1 MGISNDS
8 SLLNAGFALSRKLGV
23 GPDFSVYTGTMK
35 TAGVIPIAEADT
47 EKPIVQMRGSSTVM
61 DLQGDIMALSA
72 LQDMTHLDSEFL
84 IFTDHSY
91 DLDNIFGKI
100 YSQPVIQM
108 AGNIAD
114 LWLAVEAAID
124 HPPALRAYNL
134 IVKSKLRLG
143 CSIGCMVL
151 DWHFLDSSD
160 PSSPLIVDRI
170 DPIEYSVVSLPAN
183 QRCWVENAIKGRF
196 ARALVEGQ
204 GDMALELAPAVKGLF
219 GRDYSSIVEN
229 ITSVALRKDLGRV
242 PARSEH
248 PQRIMYSFEESREGF
263 MLDTGR
269 SGLKKSITREEAA
282 VLLASGAPLHKQPD
296 LTKTATGKT
305 SFPLTGID
313 TEWTGSK
320 AESQIFAW
328 AKDDDGTIQASKA
341 KQCFLWSDPE
351 KSDVQAGYKMPF
363 CYIDDSPKI
372 VPLGVR
378 AAAGV
383 LHGGMGGGK
392 FGDDESA
399 MRSKVETLYGRINS
413 EFNPDPKWVVPW
425 KQDKSLLD
433 SSSGSALNRQ
443 DLGEVEEVDKGAEKK
458 NTAAMPDAKDV
469 EVASDGT
476 HVACK
481 GTHTHA
487 HSSFGSQGDDD
498 SHSHAHSHDGDA
510 SHDHEHEDA
519 QKSAEP
525 DTTTKAEAPVSEN
538 SSVESE
544 TAPEQKSVEL
554 DTLTLARLSLYND
567 LGKLLSLPELSV
579 EQYKV
584 KCNLVSSDSD
594 AQSVI
599 STLSMLDACSDGL
612 TSQVAQVES
621 LVNSLMILLRVP
633 DVDGGYGYA
642 NTYNANTQGI
652 VTKEGRA
659 LNADNRALVKTIHD
673 AAASMHPDVCNGVT
687 GDGTAHQPTGTTLED
702 AQRQAA
708 AMGQGSNYETN
719 SFAHAMETALTK
731 AFDGLSVKS
740 LVEARVKEAVSGA
753 LAKHRAELDEAQRQ
767 IATLKDMPLGRPTTL
782 NRSIQQDPRAAS
794 YEEMLTAGGNQT
806 LPETLAELESLTR
819 VVSKTLY
826 DASGKPHQAKYR
838 AWPEGVGGAVNKGLR
853 PALTPAQKGGMLA
866 EEWAMYNIGGSVE
879 VPMIDDPF
887 EKAF

>member
-1 MGISNDS
+1 MGEN
-8 SLLNAGFALSRKLGV
+8 SLIHAGFAQSRNFGT
-23 GPDFSVYTGTMK
+23 GPDFSVYTGAMK
-35 TAGVIPIAEADT
+35 TAGIIPIPEEDT
-47 EKPIVQMRGSSTVM
+47 KKPIVQMVGSSTVM

-72 LQDMTHLDSEFL
+72 LQDMTHLDPDFL
-84 IFTDHSY
+84 LFSDHAY
-91 DLDNIFGKI
+91 NLDNIMGRL
-100 YSQPVIQM
+100 YSQPAIQM
-108 AGNIAD
+108 QNNIAD
-114 LWLAVEAAID
+114 LWLAAEMAVD
-124 HPPALRAYNL
+124 HPPAQRAYNL

-143 CSIGCMVL
+143 CSVGCMVR
-151 DWHFLDSSD
+151 DWHFQESGNPDT
-160 PSSPLIVDRI
+160 PLIIVHVDV
-170 DPIEYSVVSLPAN
+170 IEFSLVSLPAN
-183 QRCWVENAIKGRF
+183 TRAWVENAVKGLF
-196 ARALVEGQ
+196 ARALVEGD
-204 GDMALELAPAVKGLF
+204 GDKALQLTPSYKSL
-219 GRDYSSIVEN
+219 YSREFASVVEN
-229 ITSVALRKDLGRV
+229 VTSAALRKDMQRI
-242 PARSEH
+242 PARSSH
-248 PQRIMYSFEESREGF
+248 PQRIMYSFEEKSEGF
-263 MLDTGR
+263 VLDSGR
-269 SGLKKSITREEAA
+269 NGIKKSLTRDEA
-282 VLLASGAPLHKQPD
+282 VQFLESGAPLHKQSD
-296 LTKTATGKT
+296 LTKSTTGKT
-305 SFPLTGID
+305 SWPLLPID

-328 AKDDDGTIQASKA
+328 AKDGDGTIQASKA

-383 LHGGMGGGK
+383 LNGGMGGGK

-413 EFNPDPKWVVPW
+413 EFIPDPKWVVPW

-443 DLGEVEEVDKGAEKK
+443 DLGEVEEVDGEDDEK
-458 NTAAMPDAKDV
+458 NEASMPAASEV
-469 EVASDGT
+469 EVADDGT
-476 HVACK
+476 HEACE
-481 GTHTHA
+481 GTHSHPHTA
-487 HSSFGSQGDDD
+487 NGSQGDDD
-498 SHSHAHSHDGDA
+498 THDHSHTHDGDANHAHSH
-510 SHDHEHEDA
+510 EDA
-519 QKSAEP
+519 EP
-525 DTTTKAEAPVSEN
+525 ETPASEDTS
-538 SSVESE
+538 ESE
-544 TAPEQKSVEL
+544 AAPAPGQKSVEL
-554 DTLTLARLSLYND
+554 DAVTLAKLSLYND
-567 LGKLLSLPELSV
+567 LGKSLRLPELSV
-579 EQYKV
+579 EQYKI

-599 STLSMLDACSDGL
+599 SLLSMLDACSDGL

-642 NTYNANTQGI
+642 DTYNTNTQGI

-673 AAASMHPDVCNGVT
+673 AAATMHPDVCNGVT
-687 GDGTAHQPTGTTLED
+687 GDGTAHQSTGTTLED
-702 AQRQAA
+702 AQQQAA

-740 LVEARVKEAVSGA
+740 LVEVRVKEAVSGA
-753 LAKHRAELDEAQRQ
+753 LARHRAELDEAQRQ
-767 IATLKDMPLGRPTTL
+767 IATLKNMPLGRPTTL

-806 LPETLAELESLTR
+806 LAETLAELEPLTR

-826 DASGKPHQAKYR
+826 DAGGKQHQARYR

-853 PALTPAQKGGMLA
+853 PALTAAQKSGMLA
-866 EEWAMYNIGGSVE
+866 EEWAIYNSGGSVE